1 MTANNQVLLS
11 IAEMT
16 RADALAVKAGVPSD
30 RLMEAAG
37 WAVAMNVRKHFRPCR
52 VLVLAG
58 PGNNGGDGFVAARYL
73 KRWGWPVRLAL
84 LGRSESLKGDAAL
97 NAARWEGEVEEL
109 SLASLEGAD
118 LVVDALFG
126 AGLARPLEGLAKQV
140 VKAISSPVVAVD
152 MPSGVSGDTGQVLGA
167 APRADL
173 TVTFF
178 RKKPGHCL
186 MPGRGLCGRIVVADI
201 GIPDEVLNDIRP
213 TAFEN
218 GPGVWRLP
226 DLSPSAHKYSRG
238 HVLILGGEMTGA
250 ARLAAAAAAK
260 AGAGMVTLA
269 VPEKL
274 MPLYVKARP
283 SLVLKACDGPGD
295 VQKLLAAKR
304 YSAALAGPG
313 LGVGK
318 ATRALVG
325 ALLKSDL
332 PLVLDADALSSFE
345 GKADDLFFHLH
356 HPALLTPHEGEFK
369 RLFERG
375 PDKLT
380 SARAAAR
387 FAGASVLLKGPDTVV
402 ASPDGRAV
410 IETQA
415 PPWLATAGSG
425 DVLAGIA
432 VALIARGMTPFL
444 AGCAAAHLHG
454 QAGLRAGEGLAAEDL
469 VEALDIAHSGA
480 LAQD

>member
-1 MTANNQVLLS
+1 
-11 IAEMT
+11 MT
-16 RADALAVKAGVPSD
+16 RADALAIKAGVPSD

-37 WAVAMNVRKHFRPCR
+37 WAVAMQLRKHFRPCR

-73 KRWGWPVRLAL
+73 KRWGWPVRVAL
-84 LGRSESLKGDAAL
+84 LGKLEALKGDAAL
-97 NAARWEGEVEEL
+97 NAARWEGGVEPL
-109 SLASLEGAD
+109 STASLEGAD

-126 AGLARPLEGLAKQV
+126 AGLARPLEGVVQQV
-140 VKAISSPVVAVD
+140 VTAISAPVVAID
-152 MPSGVSGDTGQVLGA
+152 IPSGVSGDTGQVLGA
-167 APRADL
+167 APLADL

-186 MPGRGLCGRIVVADI
+186 MPGRVLCGQVVVADI
-201 GIPDEVLNDIRP
+201 GIPAEVLNDIRP

-218 GPGVWRLP
+218 GPELWQLP
-226 DLSPSAHKYSRG
+226 ELPPSAHKYSRG

-250 ARLAAAAAAK
+250 ARLAAGAAAK
-260 AGAGMVTLA
+260 TGAGMVTLA
-269 VPEKL
+269 VPKRL
-274 MPLYVKARP
+274 LPLYVKARP
-283 SLVLKACDGPGD
+283 SLVLKACDGPED
-295 VQKLLAAKR
+295 LHNLLAAKR

-318 ATRALVG
+318 TTRALVG
-325 ALLKSDL
+325 ALLKAGL
-332 PLVLDADALSSFE
+332 PLVLDADALTSFE
-345 GKADDLFFHLH
+345 GKADDLFSHLH

-375 PDKLT
+375 PDKLS

-387 FAGASVLLKGPDTVV
+387 YAGASVLLKGPDTVV

-415 PPWLATAGSG
+415 PSWLATAGSG

-444 AGCAAAHLHG
+444 AGAAAAWLHG

-469 VEALDIAHSGA
+469 INHPIP
-480 LAQD
+480 

>member
-1 MTANNQVLLS
+1 MLANNQALLA

-16 RADALAVKAGVPSD
+16 RADGLAVKAGVPSD

-37 WAVAMNVRKHFRPCR
+37 WAVAMQLRRHFKPCR
-52 VLVLAG
+52 MLVLAG

-73 KRWGWPVRLAL
+73 RRWGWPVRVAL
-84 LGRSESLKGDAAL
+84 LGNLGALKGDAAL
-97 NAARWEGEVEEL
+97 NAARWEDEVEDL

-126 AGLARPLEGLAKQV
+126 AGLARPLEGIAKQV
-140 VKAISSPVVAVD
+140 VTAIQVPVVAID
-152 MPSGVSGDTGQVLGA
+152 IPSGVSGDTGQVLGA
-167 APRADL
+167 APRSDL

-186 MPGRGLCGRIVVADI
+186 MPGRGLCGQVVVADI
-201 GIPDEVLNDIRP
+201 GIPDSVLDDIRP

-218 GPGVWRLP
+218 GAGLWQLP
-226 DLSPSAHKYSRG
+226 ELSNSAHKYSRG

-250 ARLAAAAAAK
+250 ARLAAGAAAK
-260 AGAGMVTLA
+260 SGAGMVTLA
-269 VPEKL
+269 VPQRL
-274 MPLYVKARP
+274 LPLYVKARP
-283 SLVLKACDGPGD
+283 SLVLKPCDDPD
-295 VQKLLAAKR
+295 DLLKLLAAKR

-318 ATRALVG
+318 PTRGLVFALM
-325 ALLKSDL
+325 ASEL
-332 PLVLDADALSSFE
+332 PLVLDADALTSFE
-345 GKADDLFFHLH
+345 GKAEDLFSHLH

-369 RLFERG
+369 RLFKRSD
-375 PDKLT
+375 DKLA
-380 SARAAAR
+380 SVRAAAR

-432 VALIARGMTPFL
+432 VALIARGMTPFM
-444 AGCAAAHLHG
+444 AGAAAAWLHG
-454 QAGLRAGEGLAAEDL
+454 QAGLRAGEGLVAEDL
-469 VEALDIAHSGA
+469 IGSLNP
-480 LAQD
+480 